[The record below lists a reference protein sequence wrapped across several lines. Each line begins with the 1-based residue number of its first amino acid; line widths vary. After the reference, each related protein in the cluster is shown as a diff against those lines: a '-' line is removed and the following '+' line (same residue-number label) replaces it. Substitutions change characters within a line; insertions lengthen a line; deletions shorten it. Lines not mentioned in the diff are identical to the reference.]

1 MRRAGERSAEGLALI
16 MRCFSQHLS
25 PACVPQGLKLSRGR
39 KDSRI
44 EALITRAFS
53 QAIKSLALLL
63 LLLLFVFF
71 ESSYLLDAKYKTATL
86 RIYTRERE
94 NNMQKLNRKGTFYEK
109 TVKPKAVCQCKKRV

>member
-16 MRCFSQHLS
+16 MRCFYQHLS

-39 KDSRI
+39 KDPRI

-53 QAIKSLALLL
+53 QAIKILAL

-86 RIYTRERE
+86 RMYTRESE
-94 NNMQKLNRKGTFYEK
+94 NNMYKLNRKRTFYEK

>member
-71 ESSYLLDAKYKTATL
+71 ESSYLLDAKYKTVTL

>member
-1 MRRAGERSAEGLALI
+1 

-25 PACVPQGLKLSRGR
+25 PAYVPQGLKLSRGR
-39 KDSRI
+39 KDPRI

-86 RIYTRERE
+86 RMYTRESE
-94 NNMQKLNRKGTFYEK
+94 NNM
-109 TVKPKAVCQCKKRV
+109 

>member
-1 MRRAGERSAEGLALI
+1 

-44 EALITRAFS
+44 EAIITRAFS

>member
-1 MRRAGERSAEGLALI
+1 

-39 KDSRI
+39 KDPRI

-86 RIYTRERE
+86 RMYTRESE
-94 NNMQKLNRKGTFYEK
+94 NNM
-109 TVKPKAVCQCKKRV
+109 

>member
-1 MRRAGERSAEGLALI
+1 

-39 KDSRI
+39 KDPRI
-44 EALITRAFS
+44 ETFITWALS
-53 QAIKSLALLL
+53 QAIKSLTLLLLLL

-86 RIYTRERE
+86 RMYTRESE
-94 NNMQKLNRKGTFYEK
+94 NNMHKLNRKGTFYEK
-109 TVKPKAVCQCKKRV
+109 TVKPKAVC

>member
-25 PACVPQGLKLSRGR
+25 PACVPQDLKLSRGR
-39 KDSRI
+39 KDPRI

-53 QAIKSLALLL
+53 QAIKILAL

-86 RIYTRERE
+86 RMYTRESE

-109 TVKPKAVCQCKKRV
+109 TVKPKAVCHCKKRV

>member
-63 LLLLFVFF
+63 LLLFVFF

-86 RIYTRERE
+86 RMYTRESE

>member
-16 MRCFSQHLS
+16 MRCFSQHLY
-25 PACVPQGLKLSRGR
+25 PACVPQGLKPFRGR
-39 KDSRI
+39 KDPRI

-53 QAIKSLALLL
+53 QAIKSLAL

-86 RIYTRERE
+86 RMYTRESE

-109 TVKPKAVCQCKKRV
+109 NSQAKGCMSV

>member
-1 MRRAGERSAEGLALI
+1 

-39 KDSRI
+39 KDPRI

-86 RIYTRERE
+86 RMYTRESE
-94 NNMQKLNRKGTFYEK
+94 NNMQN
-109 TVKPKAVCQCKKRV
+109 

>member
-71 ESSYLLDAKYKTATL
+71 ESSYFLDAKYKTATL
-86 RIYTRERE
+86 RMYTRESE

>member
-1 MRRAGERSAEGLALI
+1 

-39 KDSRI
+39 KDPRI

-53 QAIKSLALLL
+53 QAIKSLALL

-86 RIYTRERE
+86 RMYTRESE

-109 TVKPKAVCQCKKRV
+109 NSQAKGCMSL

>member
-63 LLLLFVFF
+63 LLFVFF

-86 RIYTRERE
+86 RMYTRESE
-94 NNMQKLNRKGTFYEK
+94 NNMQKLNRIGTFYEK